1 MKIPEI
7 FKNETQFQEYA
18 NKHLREKKIMYY
30 HRQNGQSKKKA
41 GQNYIEI
48 NNVKFRFWDLMIF
61 QSDGKVFFV
70 ELKQPN
76 GTTNKE
82 QENFGVWAGL
92 SGYNAYVCRNW
103 EEFLLVLSA
112 EGIK

>member
-7 FKNETQFQEYA
+7 FKNEAQFQEYA

-30 HRQNGQSKKKA
+30 HRQKGRGKSNDS
-41 GQNYIEI
+41 QNFVTI
-48 NNVKFRFWDLMIF
+48 NDTKFRFWDLMIF
-61 QSDGKVFFV
+61 QGEGKVFFV
-70 ELKQPN
+70 ELKTAK
-76 GTTNKE
+76 GVTDGE
-82 QENFGVWAGL
+82 QDNFGIWASL
-92 SGYNAYVCRNW
+92 SGYSNYVCRNW